1 MNIMQ
6 IYTKLVHNV
15 IFVVIICL
23 IASCD
28 HNTKQQ
34 RIYLWGSPSFLHHA
48 DFFMNESGEG
58 AGIKDTV
65 VYVTKDG
72 GKKWDGPISLNGYR
86 YIIYPSSNLRNRYKI
101 YNGTLYFY
109 VVSNDEF
116 FEKRR
121 SKEIPKRHL
130 AKFNL
135 STYELT
141 VNSEG
146 FSDVDDIFI
155 KESRLYARVEG
166 NNIVEC
172 DDSLNISSRSKLP
185 FTCLSLIPTSKGY
198 CTLHPNSVKFIEND
212 LVLTVDFNKSGMTG
226 PIFSSAEGEIFIYR
240 SDTTESAIL
249 KISESKVSEEI
260 CETFPHGTYI
270 DYFSSGDAF
279 FISTICDNYK
289 SYLVYSLDGGKTW
302 SRRKIPLS
310 IASTCHLAY
319 YDGKLFY

>member
-1 MNIMQ
+1 MNRMQ

-130 AKFNL
+130 AKFDLLCYYRYLNRYVSIL
-135 STYELT
+135 S
-141 VNSEG
+141 
-146 FSDVDDIFI
+146 
-155 KESRLYARVEG
+155 
-166 NNIVEC
+166 
-172 DDSLNISSRSKLP
+172 
-185 FTCLSLIPTSKGY
+185 
-198 CTLHPNSVKFIEND
+198 
-212 LVLTVDFNKSGMTG
+212 
-226 PIFSSAEGEIFIYR
+226 
-240 SDTTESAIL
+240 
-249 KISESKVSEEI
+249 
-260 CETFPHGTYI
+260 
-270 DYFSSGDAF
+270 
-279 FISTICDNYK
+279 
-289 SYLVYSLDGGKTW
+289 
-302 SRRKIPLS
+302 
-310 IASTCHLAY
+310 
-319 YDGKLFY
+319 

>member
-1 MNIMQ
+1 
-6 IYTKLVHNV
+6 
-15 IFVVIICL
+15 
-23 IASCD
+23 
-28 HNTKQQ
+28 
-34 RIYLWGSPSFLHHA
+34 
-48 DFFMNESGEG
+48 MNESGEG

-72 GKKWDGPISLNGYR
+72 GKKWDGPISLNGYL
-86 YIIYPSSNLRNRYKI
+86 YTIYPSIKLRNRYKI

-109 VVSNDEF
+109 VVSNNEF

-135 STYELT
+135 STHELT

-155 KESRLYARVEG
+155 KESRLYARVESS
-166 NNIVEC
+166 NIVEC
-172 DDSLNISSRSKLP
+172 DDSLNIISRSKLP

-198 CTLHPNSVKFIEND
+198 CTLHPDNVKFIEDD

-240 SDTTESAIL
+240 SYETESAIL
-249 KISESKVSEEI
+249 KISENKASEEI
-260 CETFPHGTYI
+260 CKTFPHGTYI
-270 DYFSSGDAF
+270 DFFSSGDAF
-279 FISTICDNYK
+279 FISTLSDNYK

-310 IASTCHLAY
+310 IALTCHLAY

>member
-1 MNIMQ
+1 MNRMQ
-6 IYTKLVHNV
+6 KYTKLVHNV

-28 HNTKQQ
+28 HKTKQQ
-34 RIYLWGSPSFLHHA
+34 RIHLWGSPSFLYHA

-72 GKKWDGPISLNGYR
+72 GKKWDGPISLNGYL
-86 YIIYPSSNLRNRYKI
+86 YTIYPSIKLRNRYKI

-109 VVSNDEF
+109 VVSNNEF

-135 STYELT
+135 STHELT

-155 KESRLYARVEG
+155 KESRLYARVESS
-166 NNIVEC
+166 NIVEC
-172 DDSLNISSRSKLP
+172 DDSLNIISRSKLP

-198 CTLHPNSVKFIEND
+198 CTLHPDNVKFIEDD

-240 SDTTESAIL
+240 SYETESAIL
-249 KISESKVSEEI
+249 KISENKASEEI
-260 CETFPHGTYI
+260 CKTFPHGTYI
-270 DYFSSGDAF
+270 DFFSSGDAF
-279 FISTICDNYK
+279 FISTLSDNYK

-310 IASTCHLAY
+310 IALTCHLAY